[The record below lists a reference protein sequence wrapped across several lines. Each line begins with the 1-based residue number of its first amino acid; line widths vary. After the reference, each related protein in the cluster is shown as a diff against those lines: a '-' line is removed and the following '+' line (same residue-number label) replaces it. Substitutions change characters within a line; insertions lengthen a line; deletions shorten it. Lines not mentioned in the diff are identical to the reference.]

1 MAAYII
7 FVRDR
12 ITDAEAFAAYGPMA
26 GAARGDH
33 PLKPL
38 AFYGDIETLEGLH
51 SDGVVLLEFPT
62 MEAAKA
68 WYDSPAYQ
76 AAKAQRLKGAD
87 YRVLLVQGVDK
98 SAD

>member
-1 MAAYII
+1 MAAYIL

-12 ITDAEAFAAYGPMA
+12 ITDAEAFAAYGPLA
-26 GAARGDH
+26 AAARGDH

-38 AFYGDIETLEGLH
+38 AFYGDLETLEGEPA
-51 SDGVVLLEFPT
+51 DGVVLLEFPT
-62 MEAAKA
+62 VEAAKA

-87 YRVLLVQGVDK
+87 YRIILVQGVDP
-98 SAD
+98 AA